1 MLKFKVKVSYMGND
15 RKTKCEREYQAL
27 SYDSK
32 TALLD
37 VITEFNDVDLLKVSI
52 KCLGEK

>member
-1 MLKFKVKVSYMGND
+1 MLKFKVKVSYRGND
-15 RKTKCEREYQAL
+15 GQTKCEREYQAL